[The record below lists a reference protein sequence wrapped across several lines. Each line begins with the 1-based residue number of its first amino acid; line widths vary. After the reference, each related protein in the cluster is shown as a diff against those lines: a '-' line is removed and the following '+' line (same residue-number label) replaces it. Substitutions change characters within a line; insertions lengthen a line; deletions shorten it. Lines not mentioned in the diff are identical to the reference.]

1 MDTSNLPRD
10 EQRKINLI
18 VTLFGVFMAV
28 IMGLSMLNQMD
39 QQAAYSEAREKF
51 CADNIAICEAQR
63 AEQKIKDDETR
74 AKFWWTILLAAS

>member
-51 CADNIAICEAQR
+51 CAAICEAQR